1 MNPLR
6 AITLKLISVMVFVAM
21 VTCLKAAGFVPPGQ
35 LVFFRSFFALVPVVG
50 YIAWVGQ
57 MRTAFRTDNPM
68 GHMWRGVVGVTS
80 MALSFTALGLLP
92 LPEVTAIGYGSPLLA
107 TLLAPFLLGETVRM
121 FRLTAVV
128 IGLIGVL
135 VIVAPRL
142 TLFANG
148 WPDGGEGL
156 GVAAALASAV
166 SAACAML
173 LVRRLVQVEATL
185 TVVFWFTAL
194 GALMA
199 LGSLPFG
206 WISPDPAQAALL
218 VGAGLFG
225 GVGQILLTESYRHAD
240 ASTIAPFEYTSMV
253 FAIAVGYLLFAEKP
267 TGQTLIGAAIVA
279 AAGVLVIWRERRL
292 GIDRSRAK
300 TVTTLQG

>member
-6 AITLKLISVMVFVAM
+6 AITLKLVSVMVFIAM
-21 VTCLKAAGFVPPGQ
+21 VTCIKAAGQVPPGQ
-35 LVFFRSFFALVPVVG
+35 VVFFRSFFALVPVVG
-50 YIAWVGQ
+50 YIAWLGQ
-57 MRTAFRTDNPM
+57 MRTAFGTANPL
-68 GHMWRGVVGVTS
+68 GHLWRGLIGVTA
-80 MALSFTALGLLP
+80 MGLSFTALGLLP

-128 IGLIGVL
+128 IGLVGVL

-142 TLFANG
+142 TLFAHG
-148 WPDGGEGL
+148 WPAGGEGL
-156 GVAAALASAV
+156 GVATALAAALAS
-166 SAACAML
+166 ACAML

-185 TVVFWFTAL
+185 TVVFWFTAISAIM
-194 GALMA
+194 G

-206 WISPDPAQAALL
+206 WVGLDAAGVALL
-218 VGAGLFG
+218 VTTGLLG

-240 ASTIAPFEYTSMV
+240 ASTIAPFEYASMV
-253 FAIAVGYLLFAEKP
+253 FAIAAGYFLFGEVP
-267 TGQTLIGAAIVA
+267 TVQMLVGAAIVA
-279 AAGVLVIWRERRL
+279 AAGILVIWRERQL

-300 TVTTLQG
+300 KVTPLQG